1 VALILDTNAISAV
14 LEGDA
19 AVERA
24 LSLSD
29 RHHLPVI
36 ALGEYRYGLLRS
48 RRRAELEPLLDRLE
62 AESIVYSLDPTTAR
76 NYADVRDELRSART
90 PIPENDIWIA
100 ALGRQH
106 ELAVVSRDGHFDSVR
121 GLKRVSW

>member
-1 VALILDTNAISAV
+1 MILDTNAISAV
-14 LEGDA
+14 LEGDSA
-19 AVERA
+19 IERA

-48 RRRAELEPLLDRLE
+48 KRRAELEPLLDRLE
-62 AESIVYSLDPTTAR
+62 AESIVTSLDPATAR
-76 NYADVRDELRSART
+76 YYADVRDELRNAGT

>member
-1 VALILDTNAISAV
+1 MILDTNAISAV
-14 LEGDA
+14 LEGDSA
-19 AVERA
+19 IERA

-29 RHHLPVI
+29 RHQLPVI

-48 RRRAELEPLLDRLE
+48 KRRAELEPLLDRLE
-62 AESIVYSLDPTTAR
+62 AESIVYSLDATTAR
-76 NYADVRDELRSART
+76 NYADVRDELRDAGT